1 MKQETEKEKVGL
13 GITGWL
19 GKRELR
25 REPLTIDDW
34 EEVYRCYLTFQ
45 HHLKLIVLQARARKQ
60 REANHAH
67 EGDRNV

>member
-1 MKQETEKEKVGL
+1 MIKANDKDAVGI

-25 REPLTIDDW
+25 REPLTTDDW

-45 HHLKLIVLQARARKQ
+45 HHLKLIVLKARARKQ
-60 REANHAH
+60 KAERDEA
-67 EGDRNV
+67 